1 MAQSVGQI
9 YFFWAMISGCGF
21 IGLILLLTMTPFGP
35 WLFSRMAGWWRRP
48 ARRRRR

>member
-9 YFFWAMISGCGF
+9 YFYWAMISGCGF

-35 WLFSRMAGWWRRP
+35 WLGRRLAG
-48 ARRRRR
+48 RRRR